1 MDEPSHKPRPL
12 AYYRSVLAKGNG
24 TQWRALL
31 QLCRENYDIAF
42 QVARA
47 VSSLDENKFSTLRRL
62 WKHAIECHQPGIDIR
77 MGKSL
82 DEDLKVRKL
91 KAQKYSDVGGE

>member
-1 MDEPSHKPRPL
+1 MDKPVNRPRPL

-31 QLCRENYDIAF
+31 QQCREDYDIAF

-47 VSSLDENKFSTLRRL
+47 VSSLDENKFKTVRKL
-62 WKHAIECHQPGIDIR
+62 WKHAIECHQPGIEIR
-77 MGKSL
+77 MGKSI
-82 DEDLKVRKL
+82 DEDMKVRNL
-91 KAQKYSDVGGE
+91 KAQKYSDV

>member
-1 MDEPSHKPRPL
+1 MDQPSHKPRPL

-31 QLCRENYDIAF
+31 QQCKEDYDIAF
-42 QVARA
+42 QVGRA
-47 VSSLDENKFSTLRRL
+47 VSSLDDGKFKIVKQL
-62 WKHAIECHQPGIDIR
+62 WKNAIECHQPGIDIR
-77 MGKSL
+77 MGKET

-91 KAQKYSDVGGE
+91 KAQKYSDV